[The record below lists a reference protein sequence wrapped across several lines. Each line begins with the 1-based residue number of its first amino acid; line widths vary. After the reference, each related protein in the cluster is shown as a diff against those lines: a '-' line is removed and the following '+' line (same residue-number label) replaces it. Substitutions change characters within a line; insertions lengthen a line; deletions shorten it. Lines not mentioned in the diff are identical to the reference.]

1 LSKTRKYGGLAH
13 LNARAEP
20 RWTGEI
26 RLHDEVV
33 DEPRRWKRPR
43 LVFVNSMSDL
53 FHEQVPADFIRRIF
67 DVMND
72 CPQHT
77 FQILTKRPGIALSH
91 ARTLRWG
98 ENIWMGTS
106 IEDDTKTPR
115 ADELR
120 EIPAQVRFLSLEP
133 LLAPLPSLDL
143 NGIDWVIVG
152 GESGPGAREI
162 KAEWVRDL
170 RDRCATLG
178 VPFFFKQWGGRLKS
192 RNGRELD
199 GRTWDQLPIL
209 A

>member
-1 LSKTRKYGGLAH
+1 
-13 LNARAEP
+13 
-20 RWTGEI
+20 
-26 RLHDEVV
+26 
-33 DEPRRWKRPR
+33 
-43 LVFVNSMSDL
+43 
-53 FHEQVPADFIRRIF
+53 
-67 DVMND
+67 
-72 CPQHT
+72 
-77 FQILTKRPGIALSH
+77 
-91 ARTLRWG
+91 
-98 ENIWMGTS
+98 MGTS